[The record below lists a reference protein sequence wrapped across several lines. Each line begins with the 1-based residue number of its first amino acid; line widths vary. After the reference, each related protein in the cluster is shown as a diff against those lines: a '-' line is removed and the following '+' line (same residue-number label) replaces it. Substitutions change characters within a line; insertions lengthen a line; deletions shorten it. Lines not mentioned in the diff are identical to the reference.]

1 MKITREIDPNELI
14 ISHRFTYQANGRII
28 GLRRVPEA
36 SNILCLRHGSSV
48 WILVC
53 SSYGHFCCSGCSS
66 PVDFGM
72 SVNCYGFFLQTIN
85 GSSECTC
92 WSKKN
97 HGHISESCSQRL
109 RGDEQHSLLIIR
121 LILSC
126 PPICRAQR
134 EVLPSNMR
142 HEFVHYNNT
151 NQDQQSDSLERGGA
165 ILRKNWVLNLPLS
178 VSFPCRL
185 KNSVELNNWNLH
197 WFTVP

>member
-151 NQDQQSDSLERGGA
+151 NQDQQSDEQRCCPKLVLGSSKSPSRRVYI
-165 ILRKNWVLNLPLS
+165 ILAT
-178 VSFPCRL
+178 
-185 KNSVELNNWNLH
+185 
-197 WFTVP
+197 FTYGVGKSPKKSHAK

>member
-121 LILSC
+121 LIPSC
-126 PPICRAQR
+126 PPYVGLSGRFSQATCD
-134 EVLPSNMR
+134 
-142 HEFVHYNNT
+142 T
-151 NQDQQSDSLERGGA
+151 NSCTTTTQIKINSQM
-165 ILRKNWVLNLPLS
+165 
-178 VSFPCRL
+178 L
-185 KNSVELNNWNLH
+185 KS
-197 WFTVP
+197 